1 MGNHK
6 SVATAKLIFL
16 DGAIQ
21 VYSSPVKVSQIL
33 DQNPACFICHSDH
46 MEFDEFVS
54 AVDVDDELQMGHL
67 YFALPVSWLAQPL
80 QGEDMAALAVK
91 ASLAFP
97 NSRDGRGGEI
107 KCGCCFSRPRVDDDQ
122 QDRLMFSGEKYV
134 STSRRKVVAVGGE
147 GGELVQEISGRG
159 HPSGHGRKLSM
170 IPEDQGSF
178 GTSSS
183 LDHGSFGTS
192 SSLDPG
198 SFGTSSLDQGS
209 FGTPSL

>member
-21 VYSSPVKVSQIL
+21 VYSSPIKVSHIL

-67 YFALPVSWLAQPL
+67 
-80 QGEDMAALAVK
+80 
-91 ASLAFP
+91 
-97 NSRDGRGGEI
+97 
-107 KCGCCFSRPRVDDDQ
+107 RPRVDDDHH
-122 QDRLMFSGEKYV
+122 DRLMFSGEKYV

-147 GGELVQEISGRG
+147 GGGLVQEISSRGR
-159 HPSGHGRKLSM
+159 PSSHGKKLSM

-183 LDHGSFGTS
+183 LDQGSFGTS
-192 SSLDPG
+192 SSLNQG
-198 SFGTSSLDQGS
+198 SFGTSSLDQDSFGTSSSLDQGS
-209 FGTPSL
+209 FGMPSL

>member
-21 VYSSPVKVSQIL
+21 VYSSPVKVSHIL

-46 MEFDEFVS
+46 MEFHEFVS
-54 AVDVDDELQMGHL
+54 AVDVDEELQMGHL
-67 YFALPVSWLAQPL
+67 YFALPVSWLSQPL
-80 QGEDMAALAVK
+80 QAEDMAALAVK

-97 NSRDGRGGEI
+97 NSRDGRGEI

-122 QDRLMFSGEKYV
+122 QDRLLFSGEKYV

-147 GGELVQEISGRG
+147 GEGGGLVQEISSRGR
-159 HPSGHGRKLSM
+159 PSGHGRKLSM

-178 GTSSS
+178 GTSS
-183 LDHGSFGTS
+183 LDEGSVR
-192 SSLDPG
+192 
-198 SFGTSSLDQGS
+198 
-209 FGTPSL
+209 TPFL

>member
-1 MGNHK
+1 MGKHK

-21 VYSSPVKVSQIL
+21 VYSSPVKVSHIL
-33 DQNPACFICHSDH
+33 DQNPACFVCHSDH

-80 QGEDMAALAVK
+80 QAEDMAALAVK

-97 NSRDGRGGEI
+97 NSHGGGGGKI
-107 KCGCCFSRPRVDDDQ
+107 KCGCCFGRPRVDDDQ
-122 QDRLMFSGEKYV
+122 QDLLMFPGEKYV
-134 STSRRKVVAVGGE
+134 STSRRKVVAVGGAGE
-147 GGELVQEISGRG
+147 GGGLVQEISSRG
-159 HPSGHGRKLSM
+159 CPSSSHGRKLSM

-178 GTSSS
+178 GTSSF
-183 LDHGSFGTS
+183 DEGSFRM
-192 SSLDPG
+192 
-198 SFGTSSLDQGS
+198 
-209 FGTPSL
+209 PSL

>member
-6 SVATAKLIFL
+6 SVVTAKLIFL
-16 DGAIQ
+16 DGSIQ
-21 VYSSPVKVSQIL
+21 VYSSPVKVSHIL

-54 AVDVDDELQMGHL
+54 AVDVDEELQMGHL

-80 QGEDMAALAVK
+80 QAEDMAALAVK

-97 NSRDGRGGEI
+97 NSRDGRGDQI

-147 GGELVQEISGRG
+147 GGGLVQEICSRGRL
-159 HPSGHGRKLSM
+159 SGHGRKLSM

-178 GTSSS
+178 GTSS
-183 LDHGSFGTS
+183 LDEGSFR
-192 SSLDPG
+192 
-198 SFGTSSLDQGS
+198 
-209 FGTPSL
+209 TPSL